1 MAICTKYD
9 DLDDRNEMNDLDD
22 MHDLHG
28 PNRDGELIWK
38 KYQ

>member
-28 PNRDGELIWK
+28 PNREGEQIWK